1 MNWDDARIF
10 LAVARAGQMLGAAR
24 KLGLNHATVS
34 RRVAVLEADMGAALV
49 ERGSAGVTLTPAGEA
64 VTAAAERA
72 ESEFLRVAAD
82 VSGVTEAIGGVVRV
96 GAPDGLGNYFLA
108 ACLGDLAA
116 QHQALTIQLAP
127 LPRTFSVSQREVDV
141 VITLERPRQGRLIVT
156 KLTDY
161 TLSVYASAEYL
172 AREGGIAAEADLAGR
187 LFVTHLEDFVYSKA
201 LDYADALGRLM
212 RRRYECGS
220 VVAQMEAVR
229 AGVGVGVLHDFAAAA
244 HPELRRLLPSFRFT
258 RSYWLVTHPDTRAAG
273 RVRAVVSHVIEAAR
287 ARRALFVN
295 A

>member
-1 MNWDDARIF
+1 MQWDDARIF

-34 RRVAVLEADMGAALV
+34 RRVAALEADIGAALV

-72 ESEFLRVAAD
+72 ESEFLRVAAQ
-82 VSGVTEAIGGVVRV
+82 VAGVTEAVGGVVRV

-108 ACLGDLAA
+108 ACLGQLAA
-116 QHQALTIQLAP
+116 LHPALTVQLAP

-161 TLSVYASAEYL
+161 TLSVYASADYL
-172 AREGGIAAEADLAGR
+172 AREGDIGTEADLSGR

-244 HPELRRLLPSFRFT
+244 YPELRRLLPALRFT
-258 RSYWLVTHPDTRAAG
+258 RSYWLVTHPDTREAG
-273 RVRAVVSHVIEAAR
+273 RVRAVVTHVLDAAR
-287 ARRALFVN
+287 ARRTQFVSS
-295 A
+295 